1 MNWRWPRL
9 SELRIAVPIALP
21 VLVMSVFVLR
31 GCSTASVPLLHPPE
45 GVTLPAAA
53 ATSAPADL
61 TGVQLAAVNGTT
73 TLQPARA
80 SGTAH
85 LFGSV
90 NGPQG
95 PAPGATVRVEHLV
108 DDDPPPIDVLTG
120 PDGRWDLP
128 NIAGGR
134 YRVRSFLAPSLA
146 QTQPEIFFLVDG
158 EQRNLDLN
166 VENFVG
172 ASLAAA
178 VAPDP
183 PQLNEPATLVVRV
196 ARKSVDG
203 NGVVSGTPI
212 ANAGVV
218 LTGTPGWAVRGS
230 SSTVTDGN
238 GDATFTLECRS
249 GGASQVEV
257 AVRPTPTD
265 APQTATLDVAPCSDP
280 TPPPTAPPTTASGS
294 SGPPPTA
301 SAPPPN

>member
-1 MNWRWPRL
+1 MTWRWPRL

-21 VLVMSVFVLR
+21 IFVMLVFVVR
-31 GCSTASVPLLHPPE
+31 GCSTATVPLLHPPE

-80 SGTAH
+80 TGTAH
-85 LFGSV
+85 LSGSV

-95 PAPGATVRVEHLV
+95 PTSGATVRVEHLV
-108 DDDPPPIDVLTG
+108 EDDPPPMDVVTG

-146 QTQPEIFFLVDG
+146 QTRPEIFFLLDG

-166 VENFVG
+166 LENFVG

-178 VAPDP
+178 IAPDP
-183 PQLNEPATLVVRV
+183 PLLNEPATLVVRV
-196 ARKSVDG
+196 ARKTVDG
-203 NGVVSGTPI
+203 NGVVDGQPI
-212 ANAGVV
+212 VNASVV
-218 LTGTPGWAVRGS
+218 LTGTPGWTVRGPS
-230 SSTVTDGN
+230 SAFTDGN
-238 GDATFTLECRS
+238 GDASFTVECRAA
-249 GGASQVEV
+249 GASQVDV

-265 APQTATLDVAPCSDP
+265 PPQTAALDVAPCSGP
-280 TPPPTAPPTTASGS
+280 TPTSAPPTTGSGS
-294 SGPPPTA
+294 SGPPPTS